1 MQKDSFRKDT
11 VIKKEPPK
19 HLSKPETAKNLSKL
33 VLNREENG
41 YEGYGDEHNWTHI
54 CTLWELPYAQAL
66 ILMHNTDV
74 MHQEHNVAK
83 SIVTTCMDIIG
94 KTKDNFNG

>member
-33 VLNREENG
+33 VLNREENA
-41 YEGYGDEHNWTHI
+41 YEGYGEEHN
-54 CTLWELPYAQAL
+54 
-66 ILMHNTDV
+66 
-74 MHQEHNVAK
+74 
-83 SIVTTCMDIIG
+83 
-94 KTKDNFNG
+94 